1 MVRGLPAPA
10 YTCVMLPPASPHTEN
25 IVIILLAIATGVAVI
40 SRWARLP
47 YTVALV
53 IAGLAL
59 GALHVV
65 AVPHLTRELVFSVF
79 LPGLVF
85 EAAFHLRY
93 SEIRRDGGAIL
104 GLAVPGV
111 GVALALTAAVLVMA
125 GKVLRSA
132 GLIDASG
139 AAQPLA
145 PPPTGSGGALR

>member
-1 MVRGLPAPA
+1 
-10 YTCVMLPPASPHTEN
+10 MLPPASPHTEN

-85 EAAFHLRY
+85 EAAFQLRY